1 MPLCTDNN
9 ISLFYARY
17 HMKYQYIE
25 VMVMELKSKE
35 LSVYRKSF
43 QKISILFLTLL
54 LFLCFTTGTGTSA
67 PSNFW
72 FNGTTFNETGG
83 LMDGVN
89 VSIGVYNFTQNGPNL
104 IATYE
109 NYSNASGNS
118 GIFNISVNTVGNDY
132 FYKPVI
138 KHFNSTTGR
147 LDYIGQSL
155 PELPA
160 QEIQSISPIDFY
172 LRTGGTINITAVND
186 TGVSVNFSYMVKD
199 TILGYPIA
207 ENFNSEVANAT
218 IYVPSERSYSIMI
231 YPNQSFP
238 VSYDLNNLTDYDN
251 NYANITFNTSTLLR
265 RMTGYANLSGGTSN
279 FTNLT
284 IIPFLM
290 EPGDMVFQDH
300 PMPYNMSAWNQ
311 QTPGSDTY
319 DATNGTYNI
328 TLPGAKMTANL
339 LLFATAYNQTTGT
352 HYGAFK
358 NVSLDYSTDAV
369 NNFNFTMA
377 GLLGTQTNIPMQN
390 ADWSSGISTV
400 NITTNKSSFQ
410 LKNSTGANIS
420 GFAHVEVKVNYSAY
434 NGSTFSWMV
443 DVKQENNGSFSI
455 PALNA
460 DIEKINIF
468 TQASA
473 PLKTKI
479 TTSQLATQPVS
490 INLTSFNPGAID
502 DLDTDIGI
510 QMDMFKSTAVCDVPY
525 PATGCSL
532 FGDNGGGEKS
542 EGDFN
547 PFKVVLGGGKI
558 SLRMVS
564 SSNITV
570 HYKNVDMLASGPPD
584 AMFDTSGDETRS
596 GSTLDEAWRFGS
608 MGPEIYDEV
617 LVGVPLDS
625 TLNTSNVTVK
635 LENLYDNDWNVI
647 WNIVDNTTAQIP
659 SDYSDFNTTWFNATT
674 GLPCSITNES
684 ADCYINTTYAMA
696 WLRIPHF
703 SGIGPSISG
712 FSTFALVSSSSGGSD
727 GTGGDGVTTS
737 EPYDNIEKAERY
749 EKTLSAGKPVSYTF
763 TESEHAVSEIVVTGE
778 ENEYDVTVRIEA
790 LKSTSSLVSE
800 SAPGTVFKNLNI
812 WAGTKKIKEA
822 VIKFKVENSWLDT
835 NNIEAGNV
843 RMVRWS
849 DNEWGQLET
858 TQNTKDDSYTY
869 YKAKTGGFSSFAIVG
884 LKDTSLV
891 PTESEAKVTEVTTPT
906 GEMIPAP
913 IDTGDKESAGFGVMA
928 FVSIMVLMFAIR
940 NKRK

>member
-1 MPLCTDNN
+1 
-9 ISLFYARY
+9 
-17 HMKYQYIE
+17 
-25 VMVMELKSKE
+25 
-35 LSVYRKSF
+35 
-43 QKISILFLTLL
+43 
-54 LFLCFTTGTGTSA
+54 
-67 PSNFW
+67 
-72 FNGTTFNETGG
+72 
-83 LMDGVN
+83 MDGVN

-118 GIFNISVNTVGNDY
+118 GIFNISIDTVADDY

-138 KHFNSTTGR
+138 KHFDSTTGR

-155 PELPA
+155 PELPSFEM
-160 QEIQSISPIDFY
+160 QDISPIDFY
-172 LRTGGTINITAVND
+172 LRTGGTINITAVNE
-186 TGVSVNFSYMVKD
+186 TGASVNFSYMVKD
-199 TILGYPIA
+199 TLLGYPIA
-207 ENFNSEVANAT
+207 DNFTSEVANVT
-218 IYVPSERSYSIMI
+218 IYVPAERSYSIMI

-265 RMTGYANLSGGTSN
+265 RVSGYANLSDGTSN

-311 QTPGSDTY
+311 PTPGSDTY
-319 DATNGTYNI
+319 NATNGTYNI
-328 TLPGAKMTANL
+328 TLPGAMMTANL
-339 LLFATAYNQTTGT
+339 LLFATAYNETIGT

-358 NVSLDYSTDAV
+358 NVSLNYSADAV

-377 GLLGTQTNIPMQN
+377 ELLGTQTNISMQN
-390 ADWSSGISTV
+390 ADWSSGIPTV

-410 LKNSTGANIS
+410 LKNQTSGANIS
-420 GFAHVEVKVNYSAY
+420 GFAHIEVKVNYSAY

-443 DVKQENNGSFSI
+443 DVSQNDNGSFSI

-460 DIEKINIF
+460 DIEKVNIF

-479 TTSQLATQPVS
+479 TTTQLATQPVN
-490 INLTSFNPGAID
+490 IALTSFNPGAID
-502 DLDTDIGI
+502 DLNTDIGI
-510 QMDMFKSTAVCDVPY
+510 QMDMFKSTTECDVPY

-584 AMFDTSGDETRS
+584 AMFDTEGGETRT
-596 GSTLDEAWRFGS
+596 GSTLEEAWRFGS

-635 LENLYDNDWNVI
+635 LGKLYDNDWTVI
-647 WNIVDNTTAQIP
+647 WDIDVNNISDLP
-659 SDYSDFNTTWFNATT
+659 SDYTDFNTTWFNDIT
-674 GLPCSITNES
+674 GMPCSITNET
-684 ADCYINTTYAMA
+684 ANCYVNTTYRIA

-703 SGIGPSISG
+703 SGIGPMISG
-712 FSTFALVSSSSGGSD
+712 LSTFALVSSSSGGSD

-737 EPYDNIEKAERY
+737 EPYENIEKAERY
-749 EKTLSAGKPVSYTF
+749 EKTLFAGKPVTYTF

-778 ENEYDVTVRIEA
+778 ENEYDITLRVES
-790 LKSTSSLVSE
+790 LKST
-800 SAPGTVFKNLNI
+800 
-812 WAGTKKIKEA
+812 
-822 VIKFKVENSWLDT
+822 
-835 NNIEAGNV
+835 
-843 RMVRWS
+843 
-849 DNEWGQLET
+849 
-858 TQNTKDDSYTY
+858 
-869 YKAKTGGFSSFAIVG
+869 
-884 LKDTSLV
+884 
-891 PTESEAKVTEVTTPT
+891 
-906 GEMIPAP
+906 
-913 IDTGDKESAGFGVMA
+913 
-928 FVSIMVLMFAIR
+928 
-940 NKRK
+940 